1 MDFES
6 ADESSIS
13 NIRQDYTYEVTDHY
27 CASINYGFRMTFLE
41 RVEKLK
47 IRDNLLELEKK
58 ITELSSIKKM
68 ESVVKEANEQLIKF
82 RNEYCKLME
91 QSKEDYEFYY
101 NLLSNIENEYNRVSN
116 KKGGKN
122 TYKDICKNILEQ
134 IIQSLIKYEKKIIL
148 LNDNIKKLFIY
159 F

>member
-27 CASINYGFRMTFLE
+27 CACINYGFRMTFLE
-41 RVEKLK
+41 RVEKFK

-101 NLLSNIENEYNRVSN
+101 NLLSNIENEYDSVSS

-122 TYKDICKNILEQ
+122 TYKNICKNILEQ

>member
-41 RVEKLK
+41 RVEKFK

-68 ESVVKEANEQLIKF
+68 ESVAKEANEQLIKF

>member
-27 CASINYGFRMTFLE
+27 CACINYEFRMTFLE

-101 NLLSNIENEYNRVSN
+101 NLLSNIENEYDSVSS

-122 TYKDICKNILEQ
+122 TYKNICKNILEQ

>member
-1 MDFES
+1 
-6 ADESSIS
+6 
-13 NIRQDYTYEVTDHY
+13 
-27 CASINYGFRMTFLE
+27 MTFLE
-41 RVEKLK
+41 RVEKFK

-68 ESVVKEANEQLIKF
+68 ESVAKEANEQLIKF

-101 NLLSNIENEYNRVSN
+101 NLLSNIQNEYNRVSN

>member
-1 MDFES
+1 
-6 ADESSIS
+6 
-13 NIRQDYTYEVTDHY
+13 
-27 CASINYGFRMTFLE
+27 MTFLE

-47 IRDNLLELEKK
+47 IRDNLLELERK
-58 ITELSSIKKM
+58 ITELSSLKKM
-68 ESVVKEANEQLIKF
+68 ESVAKEANEQLIKF

-101 NLLSNIENEYNRVSN
+101 NLLSNIQNEYNRVSN

>member
-1 MDFES
+1 
-6 ADESSIS
+6 
-13 NIRQDYTYEVTDHY
+13 
-27 CASINYGFRMTFLE
+27 MTFLE

-47 IRDNLLELEKK
+47 IRDNLIELEKK

-68 ESVVKEANEQLIKF
+68 ESVAKEANEQLIKF

-91 QSKEDYEFYY
+91 QSKEDYEFYK
-101 NLLSNIENEYNRVSN
+101 NLLSNIDNKYDSVYD

-122 TYKDICKNILEQ
+122 TYKDVYKNILEQ

>member
-13 NIRQDYTYEVTDHY
+13 NIRQDYTYEITDHY
-27 CASINYGFRMTFLE
+27 CACINYGFRITFLE

-47 IRDNLLELEKK
+47 IRDNLIELEKK

-82 RNEYCKLME
+82 RKEYCKLME

-101 NLLSNIENEYNRVSN
+101 NLLSNIQNEYNRVSN

>member
-27 CASINYGFRMTFLE
+27 CACINYGFRMTFLE